1 MIDISTIK
9 HLAHLSRLSMTEEEQ
24 KMYAEQLSVIFDYM
38 KLLEEVDTLSVPET
52 SQVTG
57 LEDVYRND
65 EVVVCDDN
73 VRKKILQAFPE
84 KHGELLKVKS
94 VFQDE

>member
-1 MIDISTIK
+1 MIDISTIQ
-9 HLAHLSRLSMTEEEQ
+9 HLSRLSRLSMTEEEQ

-57 LEDVYRND
+57 LEDVYREDQSVACN
-65 EVVVCDDN
+65 EEI
-73 VRKKILQAFPE
+73 RKKILQAFPE
-84 KHGELLKVKS
+84 KQGDLLKVKS
-94 VFQDE
+94 VFQNE

>member
-1 MIDISTIK
+1 MIDISTIQ
-9 HLAHLSRLSMTEEEQ
+9 HLAHLSRLSLNEEEQ

-57 LEDVYRND
+57 LEDVYRAD
-65 EVVVCDDN
+65 EVVACNEDI
-73 VRKKILQAFPE
+73 RKKILQAFPE
-84 KHGELLKVKS
+84 KQGELLKVKS
-94 VFQDE
+94 VFHNE